1 MNDNLSINLSGGGMA
16 PLNDRGFFTEISN
29 NTEKEV

>member
-1 MNDNLSINLSGGGMA
+1 MNDNLSINLSGGMA